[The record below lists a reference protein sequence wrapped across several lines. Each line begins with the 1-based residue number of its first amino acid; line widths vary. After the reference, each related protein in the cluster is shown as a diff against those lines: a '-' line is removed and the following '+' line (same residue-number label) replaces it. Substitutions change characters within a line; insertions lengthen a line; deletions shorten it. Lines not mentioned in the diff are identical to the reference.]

1 MYVDRVNARSNK
13 SETNFAYGLEQKV
26 NSNRLLN
33 ILRSFQHCLLK
44 RLKVLKSQLWSI
56 YAGWFQCYIA

>member
-33 ILRSFQHCLLK
+33 ILRSFQHY
-44 RLKVLKSQLWSI
+44 V
-56 YAGWFQCYIA
+56 F